1 VVWTAAV
8 LIHPFVVWAQS
19 AAPASREYVGPTVV
33 DAQPVARQPVT
44 GGTGTSGAAS
54 PPPNTDL
61 SRGDVFGPS
70 ASPATPATPAT
81 STPAAGPVE
90 GPAAGPTVEVG
101 AGGQKPGDLSMDDV
115 FGSTGQTA
123 PPSTA
128 PPAAPST
135 TRSSA
140 TPTIGPIKGLV
151 DLENP
156 GADRGGPAPTVG
168 YGGKLKTRFR
178 LLSSVYYDVDKT
190 ASVRGVDGVYRSA
203 PRRLSRNENRLELY
217 VAYTPNKHVQIVADA
232 EPVLMGMS
240 MARELDD
247 LANPQMTQRFHM
259 ESDAAYIALTDI
271 APGLDI
277 KLGRQIVVWGTAD
290 KFNPTNNIN
299 ADDLEDRPLFTEPIA
314 NQMAVVDYAP
324 LGDKLYLQGVYVPLF
339 TPALLPPSAALG
351 LRDPF
356 AEAPYASRTERDKIT
371 YLQEDWLPRNSK
383 FVPEVYG
390 HVLHPENAF
399 RNGQVAFKLGSKLGE
414 VDLSASYYYGRHD
427 IPVPQTETTTML
439 APLDASPAPAN
450 GYYFR
455 ADIDLVY
462 PKMQVIGLDFA
473 TQIPFLGNMGLWGEA
488 ALIIPRAHTLT
499 IDIPLP
505 GGLDVTPK
513 DDTMVKE
520 TSIVGYS
527 IKPTPFVKATVGFD
541 YTFGKHVYVQAQY
554 LRGFINEFGA
564 GHIGNYVVGGT
575 DLIFFGRKLVFRAF
589 GVVDFPSNNP
599 DKHLTFDRKSV
610 GGPSGVIAP
619 ALLFAPPWGYVN
631 FEVGGFALLGA
642 NKTAFGQ
649 AATGSSIA
657 YFKVIGSF

>member
-1 VVWTAAV
+1 
-8 LIHPFVVWAQS
+8 
-19 AAPASREYVGPTVV
+19 
-33 DAQPVARQPVT
+33 
-44 GGTGTSGAAS
+44 
-54 PPPNTDL
+54 
-61 SRGDVFGPS
+61 
-70 ASPATPATPAT
+70 
-81 STPAAGPVE
+81 
-90 GPAAGPTVEVG
+90 
-101 AGGQKPGDLSMDDV
+101 MDDV
-115 FGSTGQTA
+115 FGSGQPTA
-123 PPSTA
+123 PAAATPAPSVTAA
-128 PPAAPST
+128 PP
-135 TRSSA
+135 RNSA
-140 TPTIGPIKGLV
+140 MPTIGPIKGLV

-190 ASVRGVDGVYRSA
+190 PSVRGVDGVNRSA

-240 MARELDD
+240 TARELDD

-259 ESDAAYIALTDI
+259 ESDAAYIALTDL

-324 LGDKLYLQGVYVPLF
+324 LGDNLYLQGVYVPLF

-356 AEAPYASRTERDKIT
+356 AEAPYANATEQDKLT
-371 YLQEDWLPRNSK
+371 YLQETYLPKNPK
-383 FVPEVYG
+383 FIPDVYG
-390 HVLHPENAF
+390 HILQPENAF

-427 IPVPQTETTTML
+427 IPIPQINVTTMQ
-439 APLDASPAPAN
+439 AALDAEPAPAN

-455 ADIDLVY
+455 ADVDLVY

-473 TQIPFLGNMGLWGEA
+473 TQLPFLGNMGLWGEA
-488 ALIIPRAHTLT
+488 ALIIPRAHTLA
-499 IDIPLP
+499 IDIPVP
-505 GGLDVTPK
+505 GGIDVTPN
-513 DDTMVKE
+513 DGMMNKE
-520 TSIVGYS
+520 TFISGYS
-527 IKPTPFVKATVGFD
+527 IKPTPFVKATAGFD

-564 GHIGNYVVGGT
+564 GHIGNYIVGGT
-575 DLIFFGRKLVFRAF
+575 DLVFFGRKLVFRAF

-599 DKHLTFDRKSV
+599 SKRLAGDGRSI

-631 FEVGGFALLGA
+631 FEIGGFALLGA

>member
-1 VVWTAAV
+1 VVWTAAA
-8 LIHPFVVWAQS
+8 LIHPLALWAQA
-19 AAPASREYVGPTVV
+19 AAPAPREYVGPALVE
-33 DAQPVARQPVT
+33 AQPVARQPVS
-44 GGTGTSGAAS
+44 GGAGTSGAPS

-61 SRGDVFGPS
+61 SMDDVFGP
-70 ASPATPATPAT
+70 PAGDARPAPA
-81 STPAAGPVE
+81 PE
-90 GPAAGPTVEVG
+90 GPAPGPRVEVG
-101 AGGQKPGDLSMDDV
+101 GASPGQPGELSMDDV
-115 FGSTGQTA
+115 FGTDPQAA
-123 PPSTA
+123 PTPT
-128 PPAAPST
+128 PPAASASQP
-135 TRSSA
+135 RASA
-140 TPTIGPIKGLV
+140 TPTTTPMKGLI
-151 DLENP
+151 DAENP

-190 ASVRGVDGVYRSA
+190 PTVRGVDGVYRSA

-247 LANPQMTQRFHM
+247 LANQQLTQRFHM
-259 ESDAAYIALTDI
+259 ESDAAYIALTDL

-314 NQMAVVDYAP
+314 NQMAVIDYAP

-339 TPALLPPSAALG
+339 TPALLPPSATLG

-383 FVPEVYG
+383 FVPDVYG
-390 HVLHPENAF
+390 HILQPENAF
-399 RNGQVAFKLGSKLGE
+399 RNGQFAFKLGSKLGE

-427 IPVPQTETTTML
+427 IPIPQVNVTTMQAAL
-439 APLDASPAPAN
+439 NGPPPAD

-455 ADIDLVY
+455 ADVDLVY

-473 TQIPFLGNMGLWGEA
+473 TQVPFLGNMGLWGEA

-505 GGLDVTPK
+505 GGLDVTPN
-513 DDTMVKE
+513 DGMMNKE
-520 TSIVGYS
+520 TQIVGYS
-527 IKPTPFVKATVGFD
+527 IKPTPFIKATAGFD

-575 DLIFFGRKLVFRAF
+575 DLVFFGRKLVFRAF

-599 DKHLTFDRKSV
+599 SKHLTYDGKTV

-619 ALLFAPPWGYVN
+619 ALLVAPPWGYVN
-631 FEVGGFALLGA
+631 FELGGFALLGA

>member
-1 VVWTAAV
+1 MVWTAAA
-8 LIHPFVVWAQS
+8 LIHPLSLWAQT
-19 AAPASREYVGPTVV
+19 AAPAPRDYEGPVFV
-33 DAQPVARQPVT
+33 EAQPVARQPVT
-44 GGTGTSGAAS
+44 GGTGTSGAGS

-61 SRGDVFGPS
+61 SMDDVFGPP
-70 ASPATPATPAT
+70 AGATPPAAPAGPATPSGPA
-81 STPAAGPVE
+81 E
-90 GPAAGPTVEVG
+90 GPADAPKVDVPP
-101 AGGQKPGDLSMDDV
+101 ASKPGDLSMDDV
-115 FGSTGQTA
+115 FGSGAASNTTA
-123 PPSTA
+123 PA
-128 PPAAPST
+128 T
-135 TRSSA
+135 TTTPEPRVTA
-140 TPTIGPIKGLV
+140 TPTTTPFKGLV
-151 DLENP
+151 DKENP

-190 ASVRGVDGVYRSA
+190 ASIRGADGVYRSE

-232 EPVLMGMS
+232 EPVLMGVS

-247 LANPQMTQRFHM
+247 LATQTMTQRFHM

-299 ADDLEDRPLFTEPIA
+299 PDDLEDRPLFTEPIA

-324 LGDKLYLQGVYVPLF
+324 LGDKLYMQGVYVPLF
-339 TPALLPPSAALG
+339 FPALLPPSAALG

-356 AEAPYASRTERDKIT
+356 AEAPYANQTEQDKLT
-371 YLQEDWLPRNSK
+371 YLQETYLPKNPK
-383 FVPEVYG
+383 FIPNVYG
-390 HVLHPENAF
+390 HVLQPENAF
-399 RNGQVAFKLGSKLGE
+399 KNGQFALKLGSKLGE

-427 IPVPQTETTTML
+427 IPLPQIEGTTML
-439 APLDASPAPAN
+439 SALDAKPGPAD

-455 ADIDLVY
+455 ADVDLVY

-473 TQIPFLGNMGLWGEA
+473 TQLPFLGNMGLWGEA
-488 ALIIPRAHTLT
+488 GLFIPRAQMLT
-499 IDIPLP
+499 IDIPVP
-505 GGLDVTPK
+505 GGIDVTPN
-513 DDTMVKE
+513 DGMMNKE
-520 TSIVGYS
+520 TSIVGYAV
-527 IKPTPFVKATVGFD
+527 KPTPFIKATAGFD

-564 GHIGNYVVGGT
+564 GHIGNYIVGGT

-599 DKHLTFDRKSV
+599 SKHVTSDGRSV

-631 FEVGGFALLGA
+631 FEIGGFALLGS

>member
-1 VVWTAAV
+1 MVWTAAA
-8 LIHPFVVWAQS
+8 LIHPLALWAQA
-19 AAPASREYVGPTVV
+19 AAPAPREYVGPALVE
-33 DAQPVARQPVT
+33 AQPVARQPVS
-44 GGTGTSGAAS
+44 GGAGTSGAPS

-61 SRGDVFGPS
+61 SMDDVFGP
-70 ASPATPATPAT
+70 PAGDARPAPA
-81 STPAAGPVE
+81 PE
-90 GPAAGPTVEVG
+90 GPAPGPRVEVG
-101 AGGQKPGDLSMDDV
+101 GASPGQPGELSMDDV
-115 FGSTGQTA
+115 FGTDPQAA
-123 PPSTA
+123 PTPT
-128 PPAAPST
+128 PPAASASQP
-135 TRSSA
+135 RASA
-140 TPTIGPIKGLV
+140 TPTTTPMKGLI
-151 DLENP
+151 DAENP

-190 ASVRGVDGVYRSA
+190 PTVRGVDGVYRSA

-247 LANPQMTQRFHM
+247 LANQQLTQRFHM
-259 ESDAAYIALTDI
+259 ESDAAYIALTDL

-314 NQMAVVDYAP
+314 NQMAVIDYAP

-339 TPALLPPSAALG
+339 TPALLPPSATLG

-383 FVPEVYG
+383 FVPDVYG
-390 HVLHPENAF
+390 HILQPENAF
-399 RNGQVAFKLGSKLGE
+399 RNGQFAFKLGSKLGE

-427 IPVPQTETTTML
+427 IPIPQVNVTTMQAAL
-439 APLDASPAPAN
+439 NGPPPAD

-455 ADIDLVY
+455 ADVDLVY

-473 TQIPFLGNMGLWGEA
+473 TQVPFLGNMGLWGEA

-505 GGLDVTPK
+505 GGLDVTPN
-513 DDTMVKE
+513 DGMMNKE
-520 TSIVGYS
+520 TQIVGYS
-527 IKPTPFVKATVGFD
+527 IKPTPFIKATAGFD

-575 DLIFFGRKLVFRAF
+575 DLVFFGRKLVFRAF

-599 DKHLTFDRKSV
+599 SKHLTYDGKTV

-619 ALLFAPPWGYVN
+619 ALLVAPPWGYVN
-631 FEVGGFALLGA
+631 FELGGFALLGA